1 MQPDKL
7 SDAVFEMIQEGY
19 GSGEIGLEH
28 DIQASLKYTLEKV
41 NLHQYIIDTAEKV
54 IFSHTNL
61 VLFLLYSN
69 TNIAV
74 GPKADALVPQKA
86 SRNQTLSGHCPSSKN
101 RA

>member
-28 DIQASLKYTLEKV
+28 DIHASLKYTLEKV

-61 VLFLLYSN
+61 SLVLGVF
-69 TNIAV
+69 
-74 GPKADALVPQKA
+74 
-86 SRNQTLSGHCPSSKN
+86 
-101 RA
+101 